1 MAKRPNMGQCM
12 SSRSLMIG
20 PVRRDFLSFGV
31 VLLLTSSVMA
41 QTTDSSSQ
49 AAKSTSCREFCFKGA
64 PAPSCRMF
72 AIVEAGLTYP
82 ISQPDFIG
90 NENRP
95 CLTID
100 IGLMRN
106 VGKRSALGLT
116 AYFSAHESTVRQ
128 GIRVRYRHWLGHRLA
143 LDISPVGLFA
153 GKTEDVDRRSTGF
166 ISSVALNVS
175 DLMAVTIGL
184 VAERY
189 SSEYYDNSSAK
200 WKSIHTS
207 GTSLYAGLT
216 GGTYAG
222 IVGAAVI
229 IVVTVYYGLR
239 DSEGL
244 FGGSSWG

>member
-1 MAKRPNMGQCM
+1 M
-12 SSRSLMIG
+12 SSGSFIINR
-20 PVRRDFLSFGV
+20 VRRNLFFFGV
-31 VLLLTSSVMA
+31 VLLLASSAMA
-41 QTTDSSSQ
+41 QTTDSSSL
-49 AAKSTSCREFCFKGA
+49 AAKSACCREFCFKGA

-116 AYFSAHESTVRQ
+116 GYFSAHESTVRQ

-153 GKTEDVDRRSTGF
+153 GKAENIDRRSTGF
-166 ISSVALNVS
+166 ISSVALNVN
-175 DLMAVTIGL
+175 DLMAVTVGL

-189 SSEYYDNSSAK
+189 SSDYYDNSSSK
-200 WKSIHTS
+200 WKSVHSS

-229 IVVTVYYGLR
+229 IVITAVYLIR